1 MAINYVCRH
10 CRTFLGSINRSDA
23 TEMQLGLH
31 FLTPAERRD
40 IIAYDSD
47 GEVTVKVTCNYC
59 KEALENN
66 PELSLLSSPLQ

>member
-10 CRTFLGSINRSDA
+10 CRTFLGSIERSST

-31 FLTPAERRD
+31 SLTPAERRD

-47 GEVTVKVTCNYC
+47 GEVTVKVTCDYC
-59 KEALENN
+59 KEALDNN
-66 PELSLLSSPLQ
+66 PELSLLASPLQ

>member
-10 CRTFLGSINRSDA
+10 CRTFLGSLDKRYI

-31 FLTPAERRD
+31 SLTPAERRD
-40 IIAYDSD
+40 IIAYDSA
-47 GEVTVKVTCNYC
+47 GEITVKVTCDYC

-66 PELSLLSSPLQ
+66 PELSLLASPLQ

>member
-10 CRTFLGSINRSDA
+10 CRTFLGSVERSDS

-31 FLTPAERRD
+31 SLTPAERRD
-40 IIAYDSD
+40 IIAYDSE
-47 GEVTVKVTCNYC
+47 GEITVKVTCDYC

-66 PELSLLSSPLQ
+66 PELSLLASPLQ